1 MTDTTT
7 TITTAST
14 AASTAAPP
22 ETARLEFPGGARRLT
37 LRVDAGM
44 SALYRARFGGPRP
57 AVREEGGTV
66 TIDYPLLTVPGRSGL
81 GRRAADV
88 DLAPRAAWDL
98 ALVGVAGMRGDLA
111 GLELRSLEVA
121 GGATDVDLVLPGP
134 RGVVPIRIRGGAS
147 TITLRCTAGAAATL
161 RVGGGVSRLSFG
173 DQRFGAVGGG
183 IRLQTESA
191 GGAAD
196 RYEIEIEGGAR
207 RLTMSLGDARRLQ
220 VA

>member
-7 TITTAST
+7 TTIATPR
-14 AASTAAPP
+14 TAAPA
-22 ETARLEFPGGARRLT
+22 ESARLEFPGGARRLT

-44 SALYRARFGGPRP
+44 SALYRARFGGLRP
-57 AVREEGGTV
+57 TVREEGGTV
-66 TIDYPLLTVPGRSGL
+66 TIDYPRLTAPGRPGL
-81 GRRAADV
+81 GRRAADIG
-88 DLAPRAAWDL
+88 LTPRAAWDL
-98 ALVGVAGMRGDLA
+98 ALGGVAGMRGDLG

-147 TITLRCTAGAAATL
+147 AITLRCAAGAAASL

-183 IRLQTESA
+183 ISLRTEGA
-191 GGAAD
+191 NGAAD
-196 RYEIEIEGGAR
+196 RYEIEIDGGAS
-207 RLTMSLGDARRLQ
+207 RLTVTGLATG
-220 VA
+220 